1 MSSVE
6 TGPQPLQLQPPPL
19 QTVQTSYAPSDIRL
33 LIGAAPAPTV
43 SLSQKEAR
51 IAAGESYG
59 HFLTPEAVPT
69 DLQAD
74 TYHSALARSGP
85 AIASALLGLAAQ
97 LETQAKGEPITL
109 VSLARAGFP
118 VGIVLHRLLRRRGL
132 DSAHFGVSIVR
143 GVGLDLRALQQVLSE
158 RPAAGV
164 VFIDGWT
171 GKGSIL
177 DTLRTSLTG
186 HVFQPTFAALYD
198 PAGVADLAGSH
209 DDLLLPH
216 AALNA
221 TVSGLLSRSF
231 LVSDNHAAP
240 LHAAH
245 LHAAQ
250 YLAHLQAH
258 DVSTGYVDALG
269 ALCADAAPLPAPS
282 ARPHNPAALALD
294 IAHRYGCTDPHRAK
308 PGIGEATRVFL
319 RRRPA
324 ALVIRASTPD
334 TLHLETLARAGGI
347 PIYSE
352 AALPYAA
359 MSLIA
364 ASLDTANTDIA
375 STDTASLDTA
385 SAGTG
390 DV

>member
-1 MSSVE
+1 MSSVDP
-6 TGPQPLQLQPPPL
+6 GS
-19 QTVQTSYAPSDIRL
+19 QTVQIQNVQTSYSLSDIRL

-43 SLSQKEAR
+43 NLGEKEAR

-59 HFLTPEAVPT
+59 HFLTPEAAPT
-69 DLQAD
+69 DLQVA
-74 TYHSALARSGP
+74 TYHSTLHRSGLV
-85 AIASALLGLAAQ
+85 IASALLGLAAQ
-97 LETQAKGEPITL
+97 LEARAAGGPITL

-118 VGIVLHRLLRRRGL
+118 VGIVLHRLLKRRGL
-132 DSAHFGVSIVR
+132 NSAHFGVSIVR
-143 GVGLDLRALQQVLSE
+143 GVGLDLRALEQVLAE
-158 RPAAGV
+158 RPASSI

-171 GKGSIL
+171 GKGSVL

-186 HVFQPTFAALYD
+186 HTVRPIFAALYD
-198 PAGVADLAGSH
+198 PAGVADIVGSH

-231 LVSDNHAAP
+231 LVGEDHT
-240 LHAAH
+240 AH

-250 YLAHLQAH
+250 LHAAQYLSHLEAH
-258 DVSTGYVDALG
+258 DLSTEYVDALD

-282 ARPHNPAALALD
+282 ACPYNPAALALE
-294 IAHRYGCTDPHRAK
+294 IAQEYGCTDPHRAK

-319 RRRPA
+319 RRRPT
-324 ALVIRASTPD
+324 ALIVRVSTPD
-334 TLHLETLARAGGI
+334 TFHLETLARAGGI
-347 PIYSE
+347 PIHTE

-364 ASLDTANTDIA
+364 GSPDTANLGTA
-375 STDTASLDTA
+375 NPDTANPDTGNPA
-385 SAGTG
+385 TG
-390 DV
+390 VA

>member
-1 MSSVE
+1 MSSVD
-6 TGPQPLQLQPPPL
+6 TGI
-19 QTVQTSYAPSDIRL
+19 QTVQTSYSPSDIRL
-33 LIGAAPAPTV
+33 LIRAAPAPTV
-43 SLSQKEAR
+43 SLGEKEAR

-59 HFLTPEAVPT
+59 RFLTPEAAPT
-69 DLQAD
+69 DLQTA
-74 TYHSALARSGP
+74 TYHSALHRSG
-85 AIASALLGLAAQ
+85 AATASALLGLAAQ
-97 LETQAKGEPITL
+97 LEARAKGEPVTL

-118 VGIVLHRLLRRRGL
+118 VGTVLHRLLKRQGL

-143 GVGLDLRALQQVLSE
+143 GVGLDLRALQQVLGE
-158 RPAAGV
+158 RPASSL

-177 DTLRTSLTG
+177 DTLKSSLAG
-186 HVFQPTFAALYD
+186 HAVRPTFAALYD

-231 LVSDNHAAP
+231 LVGEDHATQF
-240 LHAAH
+240 
-245 LHAAQ
+245 HAAQ
-250 YLAHLQAH
+250 YLTHLEAH
-258 DVSTGYVDALG
+258 DLSNEYVNALD
-269 ALCADAAPLPAPS
+269 ALCAHAAPLPAP
-282 ARPHNPAALALD
+282 AIRPHNPAALALK
-294 IAHRYGCTDPHRAK
+294 IAHSYGCTDPHRAK

-324 ALVIRASTPD
+324 ALIIRASTPD
-334 TLHLETLARAGGI
+334 TAHLETLAQAGGI
-347 PIYSE
+347 PVHTE

-364 ASLDTANTDIA
+364 GSSDLRDA
-375 STDTASLDTA
+375 
-385 SAGTG
+385 
-390 DV
+390 

>member
-1 MSSVE
+1 MQTVP
-6 TGPQPLQLQPPPL
+6 T
-19 QTVQTSYAPSDIRL
+19 QTVQTSYSPSDIRL

-43 SLSQKEAR
+43 SLREKEAR

-59 HFLTPEAVPT
+59 HFLTPETAPT
-69 DLQAD
+69 DLQTA

-97 LETQAKGEPITL
+97 LEARAAGGPITL

-118 VGIVLHRLLRRRGL
+118 VGTVLHRLLLGRGL

-143 GVGLDLRALQQVLSE
+143 GVGLDLRALEQVLAE

-177 DTLRTSLTG
+177 DTLRTSLAG
-186 HVFQPTFAALYD
+186 HAVRPTLAALHD
-198 PAGVADLAGSH
+198 PAGVADCAGSH

-221 TVSGLLSRSF
+221 TVSGLISRSF
-231 LVSDNHAAP
+231 LVGEDHTAP
-240 LHAAH
+240 

-250 YLAHLQAH
+250 YLSHLAVH
-258 DVSTGYVDALG
+258 DLSTEYVNALD
-269 ALCADAAPLPAPS
+269 ALCADAAPFPAP
-282 ARPHNPAALALD
+282 AIRPHNPAALALK
-294 IAHRYGCTDPHRAK
+294 IAREYGCTDPHRAK
-308 PGIGEATRVFL
+308 PGIGEATRAFL

-364 ASLDTANTDIA
+364 GPSV
-375 STDTASLDTA
+375 
-385 SAGTG
+385 TG
-390 DV
+390 DA

>member
-1 MSSVE
+1 MQTVQ
-6 TGPQPLQLQPPPL
+6 T
-19 QTVQTSYAPSDIRL
+19 QTVQTSYSPADIRL

-43 SLSQKEAR
+43 SLSQKESR

-59 HFLTPEAVPT
+59 HFLTPETVPS
-69 DLQAD
+69 DLQTA
-74 TYHSALARSGP
+74 TYHGALARNGP

-97 LETQAKGEPITL
+97 LEVQAAGSPVTL

-118 VGIVLHRLLRRRGL
+118 VGIALHRLLKRRGL

-143 GVGLDLRALQQVLSE
+143 GVELDLRALEQVLSE

-177 DTLRTSLTG
+177 DTLKSSLTG
-186 HVFQPTFAALYD
+186 HAVLPRFAALYD

-231 LVSDNHAAP
+231 LMGQNHS
-240 LHAAH
+240 AH

-250 YLAHLQAH
+250 YLARLAAQ
-258 DVSTGYVDALG
+258 DVSNEYVDALDT
-269 ALCADAAPLPAPS
+269 LCADAAPLPAPVT
-282 ARPHNPAALALD
+282 RPHNPAALALS
-294 IAHRYGCTDPHRAK
+294 IAQAYGCTDPTRAK

-324 ALVIRASTPD
+324 ALIIRARTPD
-334 TLHLETLARAGGI
+334 TAHLETLARAGGL
-347 PIYSE
+347 PIYTE

-364 ASLDTANTDIA
+364 GPSV
-375 STDTASLDTA
+375 
-385 SAGTG
+385 TG
-390 DV
+390 AA

>member
-1 MSSVE
+1 MSSVDPE
-6 TGPQPLQLQPPPL
+6 RQAV
-19 QTVQTSYAPSDIRL
+19 QTQIVQTENVQTSYSPSDIRL

-43 SLSQKEAR
+43 SLGEKEAR

-59 HFLTPEAVPT
+59 HFLTPEAAPT
-69 DLQAD
+69 DLQTA
-74 TYHSALARSGP
+74 TYHSTLTRNGP
-85 AIASALLGLAAQ
+85 AIASALLGLAGQ
-97 LETQAKGEPITL
+97 LETRAAGGPVTL

-118 VGIVLHRLLRRRGL
+118 VGVVLHRLLKRRGL
-132 DSAHFGVSIVR
+132 GSAHFGVSIVR
-143 GVGLDLRALQQVLSE
+143 GVGLDLRALQQILSE
-158 RPAAGV
+158 RPAASV

-177 DTLRTSLTG
+177 DTLKSSLAG
-186 HVFQPTFAALYD
+186 HAVQPRFAALYD

-231 LVSDNHAAP
+231 LVGEDHAAR
-240 LHAAH
+240 

-250 YLAHLQAH
+250 YLAHLEAH
-258 DVSTGYVDALG
+258 DLSTEYVNALD
-269 ALCADAAPLPAPS
+269 ALCAYATPVPVPAI
-282 ARPHNPAALALD
+282 RPHNPAALALE
-294 IAHRYGCTDPHRAK
+294 IAQEYGCTDPHRAK

-334 TLHLETLARAGGI
+334 TAHLETLARTGGI
-347 PIYSE
+347 PVHIES
-352 AALPYAA
+352 ALPYAA

-364 ASLDTANTDIA
+364 ASTDLRDA
-375 STDTASLDTA
+375 
-385 SAGTG
+385 
-390 DV
+390 

>member
-1 MSSVE
+1 M
-6 TGPQPLQLQPPPL
+6 
-19 QTVQTSYAPSDIRL
+19 QTVQTSYSPADIRL
-33 LIGAAPAPTV
+33 LIAPAPAPTV

-59 HFLTPEAVPT
+59 RFLTPEAAPT
-69 DLQAD
+69 DLQTA
-74 TYHSALARSGP
+74 TYHSALARNGP
-85 AIASALLGLAAQ
+85 ATASALMGLAAQ
-97 LETQAKGEPITL
+97 LEARAVGGPITL

-118 VGIVLHRLLRRRGL
+118 VGTVLHRLLKRRGL

-143 GVGLDLRALQQVLSE
+143 GVGLDVRALQQVLAE
-158 RPAAGV
+158 RPAASV

-177 DTLRTSLTG
+177 DTLRTSLAG
-186 HVFQPTFAALYD
+186 HAVRPTFAALSD
-198 PAGVADLAGSH
+198 PAGVADFAGSH

-221 TVSGLLSRSF
+221 TVSGLISRSF
-231 LVSDNHAAP
+231 LVGEGHLAQLHTAP
-240 LHAAH
+240 

-250 YLAHLQAH
+250 YLFHLEAH
-258 DVSTGYVDALG
+258 DLSTEYVNALD
-269 ALCADAAPLPAPS
+269 ALCAHAAPLPAPA
-282 ARPHNPAALALD
+282 ARPHNPAALALK
-294 IAHRYGCTDPHRAK
+294 IAREYGCTDPTRAK
-308 PGIGEATRVFL
+308 PGIGEATRAFL

-334 TLHLETLARAGGI
+334 TLHLETLARSGNI
-347 PIYSE
+347 PIHTVP
-352 AALPYAA
+352 ALPYAA

-364 ASLDTANTDIA
+364 GPSV
-375 STDTASLDTA
+375 
-385 SAGTG
+385 TG